1 MKNPNLFAAFAVILP
16 VSLGLGLV
24 YLTIIGRID
33 AGAAVISTLGLAA
46 VVGVLIY
53 LRDFAADQETNDGRD
68 PQR

>member
-1 MKNPNLFAAFAVILP
+1 MKNARLYAAFAVILP

-46 VVGVLIY
+46 LIGVRR
-53 LRDFAADQETNDGRD
+53 LRSKPTRRDASAGRAPVAA
-68 PQR
+68 

>member
-46 VVGVLIY
+46 VVGVLIH